1 MNWTE
6 VCPLAELLPGTHRV
20 VDVDDV
26 EIAVFNVA
34 GSPYAIEDICKIT
47 GQKPSISYSRKSVA
61 NFKVR
66 EGEAVG
72 ARVTLRANQ
81 MWEFL
86 DRFINI
92 TCPNIRDFRGLPPKS
107 FDGRGNYACGF
118 NDQAVFPEVELDQ
131 IKRTVGFDVVFVTSG
146 KDNAE
151 GRALLEELGMPF
163 RDMQR
168 DEEGTAD
175 ESKPAE
181 EGTAEEGKPA
191 EDSKPAEE
199 GAADESK
206 PAEEEAQPA
215 DKGDAAE
222 SDTAEEAPVAAE

>member
-1 MNWTE
+1 MQPRLQKEFHEKVAPALKEKLGVSNPHQVPRLE
-6 VCPLAELLPGTHRV
+6 KIV
-20 VDVDDV
+20 VTSGMGSQQDRKAAVDDAV
-26 EIAVFNVA
+26 EEIAR
-34 GSPYAIEDICKIT
+34 IT
-47 GQKPSISYSRKSVA
+47 GQKPSITYARKSVS

-66 EGEAVG
+66 EGEPIG
-72 ARVTLRANQ
+72 ARVTLRGAL

-118 NDQAVFPEVELDQ
+118 NDQSVFPEVELDQ
-131 IKRTVGFDVVFVTSG
+131 VKRTIGFDVVFVTSG

-163 RDMQR
+163 RDIQR
-168 DEEGTAD
+168 DEEEAAPAAE

-181 EGTAEEGKPA
+181 EG
-191 EDSKPAEE
+191 
-199 GAADESK
+199 
-206 PAEEEAQPA
+206 
-215 DKGDAAE
+215 DAAE
-222 SDTAEEAPVAAE
+222 DEKAEEEAPVAAE